1 MTMTGSGSTAYDV
14 TMPIVRWLGHS
25 GTVIGL
31 IGLIG
36 AASLAAGSVNL
47 ALTESS
53 LAADKARIALDA
65 PQDLHTIHTITG
77 TLSKLDVEAGKG
89 ILTTDLDKPVFFR
102 LTRPDLF
109 ERLSIG
115 DRITIQLDDEGRA
128 VKVIEALPAE
138 VHEPPPPPK

>member
-1 MTMTGSGSTAYDV
+1 MTMIGSGSTAYDV

-25 GTVIGL
+25 GAVIGL
-31 IGLIG
+31 TGLMG
-36 AASLAAGSVNL
+36 AAWLAAGSVNL
-47 ALTESS
+47 APTESS
-53 LAADKARIALDA
+53 HAADKARIALDA
-65 PQDLHTIHTITG
+65 PQDLHTITG

>member
-14 TMPIVRWLGHS
+14 TMPIVRWLRHS
-25 GTVIGL
+25 GAVIGM
-31 IGLIG
+31 IG
-36 AASLAAGSVNL
+36 AAWLAAGSVIL

-53 LAADKARIALDA
+53 RAADKARIALDA
-65 PQDLHTIHTITG
+65 PQDLHTITG

-115 DRITIQLDDEGRA
+115 DRITIQLDDDGRA

>member
-1 MTMTGSGSTAYDV
+1 MSTVGRPGHRTARV
-14 TMPIVRWLGHS
+14 LGA
-25 GTVIGL
+25 IGV
-31 IGLIG
+31 
-36 AASLAAGSVNL
+36 AWLAAGSVII
-47 ALTESS
+47 APAESVH
-53 LAADKARIALDA
+53 AAGEMRTALDA
-65 PQDLHTIHTITG
+65 PPGNHIISG
-77 TLSKLDVEAGKG
+77 TLSMLDVGAGKG

>member
-1 MTMTGSGSTAYDV
+1 M
-14 TMPIVRWLGHS
+14 
-25 GTVIGL
+25 GTVL
-31 IGLIG
+31 G
-36 AASLAAGSVNL
+36 AITVAWLAVGSVVTTP
-47 ALTESS
+47 AESTY
-53 LAADKARIALDA
+53 AADGIRTALDA
-65 PQDLHTIHTITG
+65 PPDNHTISG
-77 TLSKLDVEAGKG
+77 TLSMLDIEAGKG

-109 ERLSIG
+109 VHLSIG